1 MPLFFDRGKF
11 RRVSDIVRS
20 PIDPEEVSAKKISLF
35 RKKGRVGALT
45 DLVATKPKNKPSAP
59 PKQKK
64 LARSIIVA
72 VIAFLV
78 IGGGFIYYSLYNF
91 RKNVVQSLE
100 SELNRFNTQVFD
112 LRPFESSPNK
122 ETFKTGADLNPKNPI
137 QVLGTEIWPLLK
149 DSVGAYKD
157 FQELAS
163 QALILLEKSE
173 TLITNLPDLLFHQGG
188 GEIISKLKEI
198 SGILN
203 NVSNK
208 NAKLAGVA
216 SRLKDFSPGNFDF
229 YLPLQT
235 DLGKY
240 QNFLNSTINWL
251 NSSSSR
257 HIFVMLL
264 NPSEI
269 RPGGG
274 FLGSYA
280 DISLRGANLES
291 IDVHDINE
299 LDRSITSKTVPPKP
313 IQAITTNWKTADAN
327 WFFDFPSSA
336 GKILQFAEG
345 SDLYNKNGIAF
356 DGTLAMS
363 SRVIEDLLSIVG
375 PIEIK
380 EDNITITSDNFLFE
394 IQKQVQAGQK
404 TKAPNPKKILQD
416 LTPLVVEK
424 LASLDSAQKQKLF
437 NLVGNWFSNKDLMVY
452 FRDPEL
458 QKFFSGLDLSGQV
471 YELPQGFIGDYLAV
485 VNANLGGGKTDIF
498 IDQKIT
504 LVSQINDDGIVA
516 NHLVIERTHRGNE
529 SKDWWYKTTNQ
540 NYLQIF
546 TPPNPQ
552 LENFSGGVKKTIKP
566 PTDYKKGNY
575 ITDPLVSQIEST
587 RKDFL
592 NYPAV
597 ESFEEFGKSVLATWT
612 KTEIGKKS
620 KIVFDYTHR
629 LPVPLAEGK
638 TYQFIFERQAGLSG
652 VYKFEISAPISFVWE
667 ENNLPIFEYQSSD
680 PPGRLIINLTLKK
693 ASQ

>member
-1 MPLFFDRGKF
+1 M
-11 RRVSDIVRS
+11 SDIVRS
-20 PIDPEEVSAKKISLF
+20 PIDPEEISAKKISLF

-64 LARSIIVA
+64 LARSIVIA
-72 VIAFLV
+72 VVAFLV

-100 SELNRFNTQVFD
+100 LELNRFNSQVFD
-112 LRPFESSPNK
+112 LRPFESNLNK
-122 ETFKTGADLNPKNPI
+122 EKFKTGADLNPKNPI

-157 FQELAS
+157 FQGLAG
-163 QALILLEKSE
+163 QALLLLEKSE

-188 GEIISKLKEI
+188 SQIISQLKEI

-203 NVSNK
+203 NVSGK
-208 NAKLAGVA
+208 NAKLAGVVTKF
-216 SRLKDFSPGNFDF
+216 KDFSPGNNFDF
-229 YLPLQT
+229 YLPLQS
-235 DLGKY
+235 DLNKY
-240 QNFLNSTINWL
+240 QNFLNSAINWL
-251 NSSSSR
+251 NTSSSR
-257 HIFVMLL
+257 RIFVMLL

-280 DISLRGANLES
+280 DVSLRGANLES
-291 IDVHDINE
+291 INVHDIND
-299 LDRSITSKTVPPKP
+299 LDRGLTSKTVPPKP
-313 IQAITTNWKTADAN
+313 IQTITTNWKTADAN

-336 GKILQFAEG
+336 SKILQFAES
-345 SDLYNKNGIAF
+345 SDLYQKNQIAF
-356 DGTLAMS
+356 DGTLALS
-363 SRVIEDLLSIVG
+363 SRVIEDLLSLIG

-380 EDNITITSDNFLFE
+380 EDGITITSDNFLPE

-404 TKAPNPKKILQD
+404 TKAINPKKILQD

-424 LASLDSAQKQKLF
+424 LASLNTVQKQKLF
-437 NLVGNWFSNKDLMVY
+437 NFVGDWFSDKNLMVY

-458 QKFFSGLDLSGQV
+458 QKFFSGLNFSGQV

-504 LVSQINDDGIVA
+504 LTSQINDDGTVA
-516 NHLVIERTHRGNE
+516 NHLVIERTHNGNKA
-529 SKDWWYKTTNQ
+529 KDWWYKTTNQ
-540 NYLQIF
+540 NYLQIL
-546 TPPNPQ
+546 TPLNPQ
-552 LENFSGGVKKTIKP
+552 LENFSGGVKKNIKP
-566 PTDYKKGNY
+566 PTEYKKGNY

-592 NYPAV
+592 NYPLV
-597 ESFEEFGKSVLATWT
+597 ESFEEFGKGVFATWT
-612 KTEIGKKS
+612 KTESGKKS
-620 KIVFDYTHR
+620 EIVFDYIHR

-638 TYQFIFERQAGLSG
+638 IYQFIFERQAGSSG
-652 VYKFEISAPISFVWE
+652 NYKFEISAPVGFVWE
-667 ENNLPIFEYQSSD
+667 ENNLPIFEYQSND
-680 PPGRLIINLTLKK
+680 PPGRLVINLTLKK
-693 ASQ
+693 VSI